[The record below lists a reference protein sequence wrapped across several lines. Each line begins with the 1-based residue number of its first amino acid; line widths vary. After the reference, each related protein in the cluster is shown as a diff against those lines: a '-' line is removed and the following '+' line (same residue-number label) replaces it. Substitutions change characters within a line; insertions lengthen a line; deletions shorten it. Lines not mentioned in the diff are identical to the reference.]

1 MKSPIPPAFKF
12 FWLLL
17 ASWLAGCQA
26 PVVHVNVLKAPEFDE
41 ANQYKVFS
49 VRPFAGSNGAQLA
62 RDIDAALAGNR
73 VAGQALVRTIA
84 FDAVGTA
91 ARGGKTGAGGADAIV
106 SGEVNESTWSD
117 QAKNREE
124 QECAVH
130 GDKKK
135 LLGLI
140 KECKQYRTVMRYCT
154 QRTARYAVTLRV
166 VDARDQRTVWGKNL
180 AHAVDDT
187 ACQHESSKTL
197 KPGSE
202 LLGTAYSMVMNDIRT
217 ALIATEQSV
226 AVKLMDKADGLSD
239 AGQTTFKGAV
249 AFAKEGRMDRACD
262 LFGQLFEKHKQSVA
276 LTYSMGL
283 CQEAHGRLFE
293 ATELYKTADALTQA
307 PNALISEALSRVSLH
322 VKDANKVRGA
332 TAQTA
337 APSAAKPSSIQDEAL
352 SAGQKAQIQG
362 EHRVALVIG
371 NARYRSI
378 PALRNSV
385 NDALDMEGA
394 LKSKGFEVIRVT
406 DGSREQMTQAVRS
419 FELKLKEN
427 STALIFYAGH
437 GVQARG
443 VNYLIPVDARIQS
456 SADLSTEAI
465 DMDLAIMRRLEDRN
479 PRLSIIILDACRNN
493 PFPASARSAGEQ
505 AGLAS
510 INAPRGS
517 MVAFSTA
524 PNKTAQDGTGR
535 NGLYTKHLLKELQ
548 VPNRKIEDVFKRV
561 RENVMKESANEQTP
575 WENSAMTGDFYFS
588 ASR

>member
-73 VAGQALVRTIA
+73 VAGQALVRTIP
-84 FDAVGTA
+84 FDTLGAA
-91 ARGGKTGAGGADAIV
+91 ARSGKTGAGGADAIV

-117 QAKNREE
+117 QAQNREE

-202 LLGTAYSMVMNDIRT
+202 LLGTAYSMVMNQIRT
-217 ALIATEQSV
+217 ALVATEQSV
-226 AVKLMDKADGLSD
+226 PVKLMDKADGLSD

-262 LFGQLFEKHKQSVA
+262 LFGQLFEQHKQSVA

-352 SAGQKAQIQG
+352 SAAQKAQIQA

-419 FELKLKEN
+419 FELKLKDN

-517 MVAFSTA
+517 IVAFSTA